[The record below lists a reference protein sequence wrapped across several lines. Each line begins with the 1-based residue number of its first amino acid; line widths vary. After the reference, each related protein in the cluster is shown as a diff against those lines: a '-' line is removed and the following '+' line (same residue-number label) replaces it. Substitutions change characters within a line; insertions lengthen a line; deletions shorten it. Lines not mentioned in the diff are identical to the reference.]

1 MTRRPGHQLLHAS
14 VLVLAVLALLAIAG
28 APLSAAAL
36 GRSSLLFA
44 WTDGARSTLAAAS
57 IVMVLAFVCGLT
69 AGALAAL
76 GPSLLDA
83 LLSRTME
90 IAGALP
96 SFVAVIVVRALF
108 PVAHLMAVAVV
119 LAVLRGLS
127 TAKAV
132 RAEILELEASEFVLS
147 ARALGSS
154 KTRLVRRHLVPHV
167 AGPSLADAAHAA
179 AAVVALDTALA
190 LAGLGTDERTW
201 GTLFARAVEGASVG
215 AAVLPALAVALTVA
229 ALSVVARALENGWRV
244 GRTFL

>member
-1 MTRRPGHQLLHAS
+1 MTRRPEHRFLSAS
-14 VLVLAVLALLAIAG
+14 VAVLAVLAVLAVGG
-28 APLSAAAL
+28 APLSAAMF

-44 WTDGARSTLAAAS
+44 WADGARATLAAAS
-57 IVMVLAFVCGLT
+57 IVMVIAFVCGVA

-76 GPSLLDA
+76 GPSFVDA
-83 LLSRTME
+83 VLSRSME
-90 IAGALP
+90 VAGALP
-96 SFVAVIVVRALF
+96 SFAAVIVVRALF

-132 RAEILELEASEFVLS
+132 RAEILELEATEFVLS

-154 KTRLVRRHLVPHV
+154 KTRLARRHLLPHV

-190 LAGLGTDERTW
+190 LAGFGTGELTW
-201 GTLFARAVEGASVG
+201 GTLFARAVGGVAVG
-215 AAVLPALAVALTVA
+215 PAVVPALAVALTVA